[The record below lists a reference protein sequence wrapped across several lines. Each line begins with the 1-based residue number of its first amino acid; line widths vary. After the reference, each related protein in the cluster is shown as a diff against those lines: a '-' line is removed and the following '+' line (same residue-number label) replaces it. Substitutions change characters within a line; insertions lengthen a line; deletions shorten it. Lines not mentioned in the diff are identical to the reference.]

1 MAVQMPLQAGMGSQ
15 QAEFRIEWVEQT
27 GRVGQIGQIERVEQ
41 AEQTE
46 FLPELQP
53 VVSASHL
60 LPLASKPAHW
70 AASCVGHHS
79 GASPRFLSAYGAH
92 SAAEGRERHSC
103 FAEYQYSR
111 QQW

>member
-1 MAVQMPLQAGMGSQ
+1 MPLQAGMGSQ
-15 QAEFRIEWVEQT
+15 QVEFRIEWVEQT
-27 GRVGQIGQIERVEQ
+27 GLVEQIGQIAQIERVEQ
-41 AEQTE
+41 VEQAE
-46 FLPELQP
+46 FLSELQS
-53 VVSASHL
+53 VVSVSHL

-92 SAAEGRERHSC
+92 SAAEGHGRHSC
-103 FAEYQYSR
+103 FAEYRYSR

>member
-1 MAVQMPLQAGMGSQ
+1 MPLQAGMGSQ
-15 QAEFRIEWVEQT
+15 QAEFRIGLVEQT
-27 GRVGQIGQIERVEQ
+27 GRVGQIGQIERLEQ
-41 AEQTE
+41 AE

-60 LPLASKPAHW
+60 LSLASKPAHW

-79 GASPRFLSAYGAH
+79 GASPHFLSAYGAH

-103 FAEYQYSR
+103 FAECRYSR